1 MKEMNP
7 LKRAAT
13 LFAVTLM
20 VGLLTVQA
28 HAASLYPVSVEEYT
42 YGPFDELR
50 IDKVYE
56 LSRSDDPADIPTEDF
71 DRGGYHFTLLDVVK
85 TVQGETDTKDYIEVV
100 TLDSDTKDVGEIIKK
115 LEPEREITTEDGYTG
130 ILKPDYTKITV
141 EAAGY
146 KTSSW
151 TVTATRTYPNL
162 SDADAS
168 LIPKT
173 ITDNGRTLT
182 LADVQWQE
190 AGTFYNATA
199 TYTGTAS
206 GRSVTGYTVTVEYS
220 GEVTKTTCDTIIYTA
235 TFAAVNTS
243 HGETHFEP
251 EATPTPTLAPEG
263 GDSQP
268 EPTEAPAP
276 DSGGNI
282 AGKIAVTAIAGI
294 AALALVGYGGWRG
307 YKYIRD
313 KKRGYV

>member
-182 LADVQWQE
+182 LL
-190 AGTFYNATA
+190 G
-199 TYTGTAS
+199 YTLQQVSAYLS
-206 GRSVTGYTVTVEYS
+206 GRRFPFHR
-220 GEVTKTTCDTIIYTA
+220 GE
-235 TFAAVNTS
+235 N
-243 HGETHFEP
+243 
-251 EATPTPTLAPEG
+251 
-263 GDSQP
+263 
-268 EPTEAPAP
+268 PAP
-276 DSGGNI
+276 QLKHSSLSPYLD
-282 AGKIAVTAIAGI
+282 
-294 AALALVGYGGWRG
+294 
-307 YKYIRD
+307 
-313 KKRGYV
+313 